1 MKTVYSTVPPPSVIV
16 FSYKEN
22 IVDIWSQHFFEKK
35 KDAPAH
41 ISVCEPC
48 GFYLF
53 LEMEGS
59 AGGSIKDHKL
69 SPNSEDCKGKG
80 EYQCQK

>member
-1 MKTVYSTVPPPSVIV
+1 ML
-16 FSYKEN
+16 
-22 IVDIWSQHFFEKK
+22 QHTFLLASLVALTF
-35 KDAPAH
+35 
-41 ISVCEPC
+41 
-48 GFYLF
+48 F